1 MCDFVFGFCL
11 TVGLSVCWVSKLCL
25 SVCPSKQVM
34 FGMGFVCLSVCT
46 SYVLAWSLSVCP
58 SVQVMFGMGF
68 VCLTVCTSYVWHGVC
83 LFVCLY
89 KLCLAWGL
97 SVCSKHS

>member
-11 TVGLSVCWVSKLCL
+11 TVGLSVCWVRKLCFL
-25 SVCPSKQVM
+25 SVCSSEQVM

-46 SYVLAWSLSVCP
+46 SYVWHGVCLFVRLNKLCLAWGLSVCP

-68 VCLTVCTSYVWHGVC
+68 VCL
-83 LFVCLY
+83 
-89 KLCLAWGL
+89 
-97 SVCSKHS
+97 SV